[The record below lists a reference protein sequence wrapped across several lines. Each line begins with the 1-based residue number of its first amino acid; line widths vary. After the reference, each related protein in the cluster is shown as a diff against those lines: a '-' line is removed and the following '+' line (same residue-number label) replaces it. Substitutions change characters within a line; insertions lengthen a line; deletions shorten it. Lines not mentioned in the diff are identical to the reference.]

1 MVGIRALARHLDLS
15 TSTVSRAL
23 NDNGEVSAQTRERV
37 LAAADELGYSPN
49 QSGRSLRKGRLSTV
63 GLMLPA
69 KSDDENY
76 TWSLFLTLAE
86 GIQAAL
92 GKHDLDLVIY
102 QNSSHDD
109 EFSRLKRI
117 VERQQADGIILAGT
131 QKHDRRLDYASH
143 NRYPFVAFG
152 RSDSGGE
159 HPWLDLDFEQGANLA
174 IDRLVAQGHR
184 RIAIGVPD
192 DDSMQ
197 GHVHLS
203 GYRRAL
209 ARHNIDAPKALVCAD
224 ELTERGGYRITER
237 LLGLPQAP
245 TAILFQSDSM
255 AIGAYRKL
263 SELGLRAG
271 RDIAISG
278 GVLTGAIGNYLYP
291 RLTGYSVALRDL
303 GKRMGEAL
311 LARMPGFAEQYP
323 GPLVQQLW
331 PLELQVRNSDTL
343 IVE

>member
-23 NDNGEVSAQTRERV
+23 NNNGEVSPETRRRV
-37 LAAADELGYSPN
+37 LAAASQLGYSPN
-49 QSGRSLRKGRLSTV
+49 QSGRSLRQGRLGTV

-69 KSDDENY
+69 KGEGENY

-86 GIQAAL
+86 GIQTAL
-92 GKHDLDLVIY
+92 ARHDLDLVIY
-102 QNSSHDD
+102 QNSSRDD
-109 EFSRLKRI
+109 EFARLKRI

-131 QKHDRRLDYASH
+131 LKQDRRLDYVSTS
-143 NRYPFVAFG
+143 RFPFVAFG

-159 HPWLDLDFEQGANLA
+159 HPWLDLDFEQGARLA
-174 IDRLVAQGHR
+174 IDRLVGQGHR
-184 RIAIGVPD
+184 RMAIGLPG

-197 GHVHLS
+197 GHVHLA
-203 GYRRAL
+203 GYRQAL
-209 ARHNIDAPKALVCAD
+209 VRHGIAPEEALVCVD
-224 ELTERGGYRITER
+224 ELTERGGYHITER
-237 LLGLPQAP
+237 LLALPQPP
-245 TAILFQSDSM
+245 TAILFQSDCM

-263 SELGLRAG
+263 SEMGLRAG

-278 GVLTGAIGNYLYP
+278 GVLTGAISNYLYP
-291 RLTGYSVALRDL
+291 RLTGYSVALNDL
-303 GKRMGEAL
+303 GERMGETL
-311 LARMPGFAEQYP
+311 LASMPGFAAQYP

-343 IVE
+343 TVG